1 MSHSLYHRMKR
12 IITILAL
19 ISCCI
24 IMPAQQRFI
33 YLTTDE
39 VSIDSV
45 LPHVG
50 YHIPLPENCNDSV
63 YHVSLLYPEYIA
75 MAPSDIEKYHKLSSE
90 PLPELPQPVYSIVFE
105 RKKPILTVGVTPL
118 AYNEGKY
125 KILSSFMLKIESS
138 PKHMA
143 KTMKAKANDVAGK
156 TYADNS
162 ILASGKWAKISV
174 RETGVYELTPAVI
187 KKAGFS
193 DINKVKIYG
202 YGGNLQPE
210 SIHAEYLK
218 QTDDLKQVE
227 QCIID
232 GKHLFYAKGPVSY
245 ASKNA
250 TTRTRNPYS
259 NYGYYFITQND
270 EETLTV
276 DATAFVES
284 FENSNEDYH
293 ALYEVDGYAWFHGG
307 RNFVDPNPIANGASR
322 KFTLKNIPGNT
333 QATAFVSVSA
343 GNNTNVQVEFNDS
356 VVGNISIR
364 CGEYDKGNVGSLTFT
379 AKNLKDENEVKITTL
394 KDGPSR
400 LDYICLTYQNP
411 RPATTLAGNTF
422 PAAQYVHNITNQN
435 RHADGFA
442 DMVII
447 IPTSQKTAAQAQRL
461 KAFHEEHDK
470 MRVNIVPADELY
482 NEFSSGTP
490 DANAYRRYLK
500 MLYDRAETEADMP
513 KYLLLFGDG
522 LWDNRMI
529 TPATAG
535 MNPDDY
541 LLCFESENSYNE
553 IYCYVDD
560 GFFCLLDEGEGSNP
574 QSADMLD
581 MAVGRFPVRNVT
593 DATVMVDK
601 TIRYARNENAGPWQ
615 NVIMFMGDDGNNN
628 LHMDDANKAAEQTI
642 ESHPEYV
649 VKKVMWDTY
658 ERISAANGNTYPEVT
673 NIIKKQQQDGALIMD
688 YAGHGSLI
696 QISHERVLR
705 INDFAE
711 FTNTNLPLWITA
723 SCDIMPF
730 DGVDATIGETAVLN
744 SKGGAVAFFG
754 TTRTV
759 YAVYNARINRA
770 YMRYVLQLTDGKP
783 TTIGEAQRLAKNFM
797 ITSKQDQT
805 TNKLQYS
812 LLGDPAIAL
821 NIPRMKV
828 VIDSINGKPVA
839 SGEMPAFKAGSVANI
854 SGHVETTSP
863 FSGTITALVRESK
876 ENIICRLNDKTEDG
890 ASSPFSYTD
899 RTKTIYK
906 GSDSI
911 KEGKFNI
918 SFAVSKD
925 ISYNNQP
932 GLINVFAVSDDK
944 QLTGHGYSEAFNVG
958 GTETLGTNT
967 IGPAIYCYLNSP
979 TFTNGGNVNT
989 TPYFVAELN
998 DEDGINTTGN
1008 GIGHDLMLIVDGEMS
1023 RTYNLNDNFTY
1034 DFGSYTKGKT
1044 FFSIPELTPGP
1055 HTLQFR
1061 AWDIFNNPST
1071 TELRFNVV
1079 NSLRPTLTGI
1089 SCTKNPATDQTTFI
1103 INHDRMGSAIDVT
1116 LDVMDMSGRLL
1127 WQHHESGL
1135 NTSGSY
1141 TIDWNL
1147 CADGNKPLQ
1156 TGVYLYRARVSCD
1169 NSDYDSKTK
1178 KLIIIRRSK

>member
-1 MSHSLYHRMKR
+1 ML
-12 IITILAL
+12 
-19 ISCCI
+19 
-24 IMPAQQRFI
+24 AQQRFI

-50 YHIPLPENCNDSV
+50 YHLPLPENYQDST

-75 MAPSDIEKYHKLSSE
+75 MAPSDIEKYHKLSNE
-90 PLPELPQPVYSIVFE
+90 PLPSIPQPEWNIVFD
-105 RKKPILTVGVTPL
+105 RKKPILTIGVTPL

-125 KILSSFMLKIESS
+125 KILSSFMLKITAS
-138 PKHMA
+138 PKLMSKA
-143 KTMKAKANDVAGK
+143 MKVKANNADSK

-174 RETGVYELTPAVI
+174 KETGVYELTPAVI

-202 YGGNLQPE
+202 YGGNIQPE
-210 SIHAEYLK
+210 KIHNSYLRR
-218 QTDDLKQVE
+218 TDDLKQVA
-227 QCIID
+227 QCIVD

-245 ASKNA
+245 TSRKA
-250 TTRTRNPYS
+250 TTRMRNYYS

-276 DATAFVES
+276 DSVAFKQS
-284 FENSNEDYH
+284 FEDTNEDYH
-293 ALYEVDGYAWFHGG
+293 SLYEVDGYAWFHGG
-307 RNFVDPNPIANGASR
+307 RNLVDPNPIANGNSR
-322 KFTLKNIPGNT
+322 KFTLKNIPGNK

-343 GNNTNVQVEFNDS
+343 GNNTTVQVEFNDS
-356 VVGNISIR
+356 IVGKLYII
-364 CGEYDKGNVGSLTFT
+364 CDEYDKGNSASTTFV

-394 KDGPSR
+394 SDGPSR
-400 LDYICLTYQNP
+400 LDYICLTYNNP
-411 RPATTLAGNTF
+411 RPATSLKGKMF
-422 PAAQYVHNITNQN
+422 PEAQYVYNITNQN

-447 IPTSQKTAAQAQRL
+447 IPTSQKTVAQAQRL

-470 MRVNIVPADELY
+470 LRVNIVPADELY

-500 MLYDRAETEADMP
+500 MLYDKATTDADKP
-513 KYLLLFGDG
+513 RYLLLFGDG

-529 TPATAG
+529 TPATSG

-574 QSADMLD
+574 QSADLLD
-581 MAVGRFPVRNVT
+581 VAVGRFPVTNVT
-593 DATVMVDK
+593 DARTMVDK
-601 TIRYARNENAGPWQ
+601 TIRYVKNENAGPWQ
-615 NVIMFMGDDGNNN
+615 NVIMFMGDDGNDN
-628 LHMDDANKAAEQTI
+628 LHMEDVNKAAEQTI
-642 ESHPEYV
+642 KAHPDFV

-658 ERISAANGNTYPEVT
+658 ERVSSANGHTYPEVT
-673 NIIKKQQQDGALIMD
+673 NIIKKQHQDGALIVD
-688 YAGHGSLI
+688 YAGHGSPI
-696 QISHERVLR
+696 QISHERTLR

-730 DGVDATIGETAVLN
+730 DGVNPTIGETAVLN

-759 YAVYNARINRA
+759 YAIYNARINSA
-770 YMRYVLQLTDGKP
+770 YMRYVLEVNNGKP
-783 TTIGEAQRLAKNFM
+783 TTIGEAQRLAKNYM
-797 ITSKQDQT
+797 ITSGEDKT

-821 NIPRMKV
+821 NIPTTKV
-828 VIDSINGKPVA
+828 VIDAINGKPVT
-839 SGEMPAFKAGSVANI
+839 SNDMPTFKAGSVAKI
-854 SGHVETTSP
+854 SGHVETTTD
-863 FSGTITALVRESK
+863 FNGTITAVVRESE
-876 ENIICRLNDKTEDG
+876 ENIICRLNDKSKSG
-890 ASSPFSYTD
+890 ASKPFTYTD

-906 GSDSI
+906 GSDVI
-911 KEGKFNI
+911 KSGKFDI
-918 SFAVSKD
+918 TFAVSKD
-925 ISYNNQP
+925 IGYSNKS

-944 QLTGHGYSEAFNVG
+944 QLTAHGHNDSFKVG
-958 GTETLGTNT
+958 GTETLGTDT
-967 IGPAIYCYLNSP
+967 IGPAIYVYLNSP
-979 TFTNGGNVNT
+979 TFTNGGKVNT
-989 TPYFVAELN
+989 TPYFVAEIN

-1008 GIGHDLMLIVDGEMS
+1008 GVGHDLMLIIDNEMS
-1023 RTYNLNDNFTY
+1023 KTYNLNDNFVY
-1034 DFGSYTKGKT
+1034 DFGSYKKGKT
-1044 FFSIPELTPGP
+1044 YFSIPELSPGE

-1079 NSLRPTLTGI
+1079 NSLKPKLTSVG
-1089 SCTKNPATDQTTFI
+1089 CTNNPAKDKTTFI
-1103 INHDRMGSAIDVT
+1103 ISHDRMGSTIDVT
-1116 LDVMDMSGRLL
+1116 IDVMDMSGRLL
-1127 WQHHESGL
+1127 WQHQESGVSTTG
-1135 NTSGSY
+1135 NY

-1147 CADGNKPLQ
+1147 CIDGNKPLR
-1156 TGVYLYRARVSCD
+1156 TGVYLYRARVRCEG
-1169 NSDYDSKTK
+1169 SDYDSKAK
-1178 KLIIIRRSK
+1178 KLIIIR

>member
-1 MSHSLYHRMKR
+1 M
-12 IITILAL
+12 
-19 ISCCI
+19 
-24 IMPAQQRFI
+24 
-33 YLTTDE
+33 
-39 VSIDSV
+39 
-45 LPHVG
+45 
-50 YHIPLPENCNDSV
+50 
-63 YHVSLLYPEYIA
+63 
-75 MAPSDIEKYHKLSSE
+75 
-90 PLPELPQPVYSIVFE
+90 
-105 RKKPILTVGVTPL
+105 
-118 AYNEGKY
+118 
-125 KILSSFMLKIESS
+125 
-138 PKHMA
+138 
-143 KTMKAKANDVAGK
+143 
-156 TYADNS
+156 
-162 ILASGKWAKISV
+162 
-174 RETGVYELTPAVI
+174 
-187 KKAGFS
+187 
-193 DINKVKIYG
+193 
-202 YGGNLQPE
+202 
-210 SIHAEYLK
+210 
-218 QTDDLKQVE
+218 
-227 QCIID
+227 
-232 GKHLFYAKGPVSY
+232 
-245 ASKNA
+245 
-250 TTRTRNPYS
+250 
-259 NYGYYFITQND
+259 
-270 EETLTV
+270 
-276 DATAFVES
+276 
-284 FENSNEDYH
+284 
-293 ALYEVDGYAWFHGG
+293 
-307 RNFVDPNPIANGASR
+307 
-322 KFTLKNIPGNT
+322 
-333 QATAFVSVSA
+333 
-343 GNNTNVQVEFNDS
+343 
-356 VVGNISIR
+356 
-364 CGEYDKGNVGSLTFT
+364 
-379 AKNLKDENEVKITTL
+379 
-394 KDGPSR
+394 
-400 LDYICLTYQNP
+400 
-411 RPATTLAGNTF
+411 
-422 PAAQYVHNITNQN
+422 
-435 RHADGFA
+435 
-442 DMVII
+442 
-447 IPTSQKTAAQAQRL
+447 
-461 KAFHEEHDK
+461 
-470 MRVNIVPADELY
+470 
-482 NEFSSGTP
+482 FSS
-490 DANAYRRYLK
+490 L
-500 MLYDRAETEADMP
+500 
-513 KYLLLFGDG
+513 
-522 LWDNRMI
+522 
-529 TPATAG
+529 
-535 MNPDDY
+535 
-541 LLCFESENSYNE
+541 
-553 IYCYVDD
+553 
-560 GFFCLLDEGEGSNP
+560 
-574 QSADMLD
+574 
-581 MAVGRFPVRNVT
+581 
-593 DATVMVDK
+593 
-601 TIRYARNENAGPWQ
+601 
-615 NVIMFMGDDGNNN
+615 
-628 LHMDDANKAAEQTI
+628 
-642 ESHPEYV
+642 
-649 VKKVMWDTY
+649 
-658 ERISAANGNTYPEVT
+658 
-673 NIIKKQQQDGALIMD
+673 
-688 YAGHGSLI
+688 
-696 QISHERVLR
+696 
-705 INDFAE
+705 
-711 FTNTNLPLWITA
+711 
-723 SCDIMPF
+723 
-730 DGVDATIGETAVLN
+730 
-744 SKGGAVAFFG
+744 
-754 TTRTV
+754 
-759 YAVYNARINRA
+759 
-770 YMRYVLQLTDGKP
+770 P

-1044 FFSIPELTPGP
+1044 FFSIPELNPGP

-1147 CADGNKPLQ
+1147 CTNGNKPLQ